1 VTPARMII
9 LRTKAKLPR
18 KILLTFYRFLMVFI
32 LQNVKVVAWA
42 GFAPAHAI
50 EPLPVKVFDF

>member
-1 VTPARMII
+1 
-9 LRTKAKLPR
+9 
-18 KILLTFYRFLMVFI
+18 MVFI

-50 EPLPVKVFDF
+50 ELLDRESFNF

>member
-1 VTPARMII
+1 
-9 LRTKAKLPR
+9 
-18 KILLTFYRFLMVFI
+18 MVFI